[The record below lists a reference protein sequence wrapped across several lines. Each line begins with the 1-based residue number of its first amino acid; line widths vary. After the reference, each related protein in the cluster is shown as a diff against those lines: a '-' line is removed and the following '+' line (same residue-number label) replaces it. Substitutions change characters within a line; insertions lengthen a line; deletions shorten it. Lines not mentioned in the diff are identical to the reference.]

1 MEYAVPG
8 STFYNFFPATF
19 HSFEPKNIPKKY
31 YNIYTLF
38 NSISIGTS
46 QTTKND
52 ENITQPY
59 DSTFIADRFK
69 YSIRREIRVVSG
81 SKDNILYKKFWLQY
95 LQVYICSPLPV
106 NVSQRIKAL
115 PLLCRWYRTLKVSPI
130 RKILNWSRVPIINQ
144 WLRIINWYQCPYPTA
159 YSLYCQNYSWKSMK
173 ISNCRILADWCP
185 TKLPRTTS
193 FNNTNVP
200 YRLFQQAGKPT
211 LISHEI
217 CCHQSNT

>member
-19 HSFEPKNIPKKY
+19 HSFEPKNIPQKY

-115 PLLCRWYRTLKVSPI
+115 PLLCRWYRTLKVAPFVRSLI
-130 RKILNWSRVPIINQ
+130 EVESRLLTNDCALLIDISVPIQ
-144 WLRIINWYQCPYPTA
+144 LHTPSTV
-159 YSLYCQNYSWKSMK
+159 K
-173 ISNCRILADWCP
+173 
-185 TKLPRTTS
+185 TTVG
-193 FNNTNVP
+193 NP
-200 YRLFQQAGKPT
+200 WR
-211 LISHEI
+211 
-217 CCHQSNT
+217 